1 MDFLSPEFFSAVGF
15 PAAIALYTLGGVKKS
30 MDNQTETLK
39 ELSIAITKLSAE
51 VDKSKTEQLRE
62 LEKVKDELKD
72 LKFKVEYM
80 EAKHNEGR

>member
-62 LEKVKDELKD
+62 LEKIKDEVKELKIR
-72 LKFKVEYM
+72 M
-80 EAKHNEGR
+80 EAIQNERR